1 MQNNL
6 NSVGTEDDI
15 DPNRVQ
21 VTGARVKIVP
31 PTGVTVPF
39 RADCAA
45 EFDHPS
51 QSTIFPGSQRAV
63 RVEAVRTCHAA
74 LFQDLFKSGALNP
87 AVGESV
93 YFRVIVRIKGHHG
106 GTEILSDPFEFPVRI
121 CYGCLQTGFSG
132 PYSLF
137 NFPMTPPCAAL
148 ADQPLHREPLRA
160 RPGLRS
166 HPLLRPR
173 RQGRDP
179 AVSRRAHGRRRPR
192 DARDAL
198 LP

>member
-1 MQNNL
+1 M
-6 NSVGTEDDI
+6 
-15 DPNRVQ
+15 
-21 VTGARVKIVP
+21 P

-63 RVEAVRTCHAA
+63 RVEAVRTCHATY
-74 LFQDLFKSGALNP
+74 FQDLFKSGALNS
-87 AVGESV
+87 AVGESML
-93 YFRVIVRIKGHHG
+93 FSRHRPHQGPPRGHG
-106 GTEILSDPFEFPVRI
+106 DPFDPFEFPVRI
-121 CYGCLQTGFSG
+121 CYGCLQTGFWG

-148 ADQPLHREPLRA
+148 AEQPLHREPLRA

-166 HPLLRPR
+166 HPLLRSR

-179 AVSRRAHGRRRPR
+179 AVSRRARGRRRAVIP
-192 DARDAL
+192 A
-198 LP
+198 